1 MHIGNMIVQWA
12 TAASRQ
18 APLPILTL
26 NSKADLAKL
35 QQKVPELVTPSIIVP
50 NISQALLFKP
60 SQLALPL
67 FVLPAE
73 LSSEVMVMLPEITSL
88 PSFLV
93 LSSDNKQVSRAWGG
107 RGRRGGGGGEVRLL
121 AINTDECRTQ
131 SVLTEFCC
139 RLAVCSSTAT
149 PQSAHT
155 PAWELGVGFQQH
167 PD

>member
-35 QQKVPELVTPSIIVP
+35 QQKVPGLVTPSIIVP

-93 LSSDNKQVSRAWGG
+93 LASDNKQVSRAL
-107 RGRRGGGGGEVRLL
+107 GGGGRCGGGTFAGHKHR
-121 AINTDECRTQ
+121 
-131 SVLTEFCC
+131 
-139 RLAVCSSTAT
+139 
-149 PQSAHT
+149 
-155 PAWELGVGFQQH
+155 
-167 PD
+167 